1 MKYIFRWLLSRFLWR
16 QHAFIQFNTKLYE
29 TAVSIEFIF
38 NLILLKHS
46 IPRPSPS
53 SPRFP
58 LQQLHRRSLLRQL
71 GRVSCRHRSH
81 PWSGIHQPFG
91 WGQHRPGRTCRQ
103 AFLRKVKISSKLRYI
118 FFKFKLQTIKISICT
133 YCLPGLTREPGEQQG
148 EQQWLSC
155 LRPWWFGIV

>member
-1 MKYIFRWLLSRFLWR
+1 MPCLSGLPNCLAWKLNIQNEVFLQCKLLVHLNTLSQTPRQMKYIFRWLLSRFLWR

-81 PWSGIHQPFG
+81 PWSGILQPFG
-91 WGQHRPGRTCRQ
+91 WGQHRPGRRCRQ
-103 AFLRKVKISSKLRYI
+103 AFLRKVKIW
-118 FFKFKLQTIKISICT
+118 
-133 YCLPGLTREPGEQQG
+133 RET
-148 EQQWLSC
+148 
-155 LRPWWFGIV
+155 FYHN